1 MELGRLREL
10 YKDMRR
16 QGLTRAQFQY
26 RLNNVVFDVIFFID
40 DSPFQLLF
48 GAIGHRCSFFVDVK
62 QGFEIRPFI
71 QPQTA
76 FDTLCKALNLR
87 SDPAN
92 PFSITKF
99 FQEFNLHIPACATIQ
114 KALALPVTPQSI
126 NIENGDKLFFSHWKN
141 NSDKSGNVTEANLT
155 KTHKAFGKELMVFCQ
170 KKNISSCWNDKEKT
184 K

>member
-26 RLNNVVFDVIFFID
+26 RHNNVVFDVIFFID

-48 GAIGHRCSFFVDVK
+48 GAIDHRCSFLVDVK

-71 QPQTA
+71 QPPTA
-76 FDTLCKALNLR
+76 FDALCKALNLR
-87 SDPAN
+87 RDPDN
-92 PFSITKF
+92 PFKLINF
-99 FQEFNLHIPACATIQ
+99 FQEFNLHIPACATVQ
-114 KALALPVTPQSI
+114 KALVLPVASQPI
-126 NIENGDKLFFSHWKN
+126 NIESGDKQFFSHWKN
-141 NSDKSGNVTEANLT
+141 NSDKSGKVTDANLT
-155 KTHKAFGKELMVFCQ
+155 KTKEAFGKELMEFCQ
-170 KKNISSCWNDKEKT
+170 KKNISSCWSNTEKT